1 MGFDSLRDTLRETY
15 YTTEDDVIKD
25 FFEPVM
31 SRSSLYD
38 RGAGYFSSSVLVL
51 LSKGFKRLIGNNGRI
66 RVITSPYLTEDDIK
80 AIREG
85 YDKRKTRDIIERV
98 ILRDLSEP
106 RDKEERWH
114 LGFLSWLI
122 ENNYL
127 DIKIAFMEGDK
138 GHLYHEKIGIFTDGE
153 GRKIAFAGS
162 SNETAPGIL
171 YNYERLDVY
180 PYWNYAT
187 KIKDMEQ
194 HFDKIWNDK
203 ANSLQVIEFP
213 KVAIEKLH
221 KCLPDYLDDREKYA
235 PSPLSIDP
243 PRTRT
248 PKPTTPARENDG
260 PSLPDRDLRPYQK
273 EAIENWAGHGF
284 RGIFDM
290 ATGTGKTYTALG
302 ALVRLYNHC
311 GKNLAVVI
319 CCPFRHLVEQWV
331 EDLRVFNIDPII
343 GYSDSKDR
351 HWRENLP
358 KYVDLHNTI
367 GRFFCFITTNRTFSS
382 VFVQQEVSRL
392 NHKSLLI
399 ADEAHYTGS
408 PTLSIKLPQNF
419 DFRLALSATIE
430 RFGDKEGTMAIYD
443 YFGDKC
449 ISYSLDR
456 AIQAGFLSRY
466 NYYPIIVYLTEG
478 ELSEYKGLTQQYTRI
493 AHFNEDGQLS
503 DKAKYILLKR
513 SKIIAG
519 AQDKVPRLKEVMTIN
534 RYNKK
539 DHILV
544 YCGTASVDEE
554 DEDKPDEGTGARQID
569 TVCRMMGNELNM
581 VVSSFTSKESMKDR
595 RSIREDFS
603 TSYIQALAAIKCLDE
618 GFNIPEIRTAFI
630 LASTT
635 NPKEFIQRLGRV
647 LRTAP
652 GKDIAEIYDFVTLP
666 RPVDQA
672 RTLSEQEQIY
682 EQGLVKREF
691 IRMCYYNDQ
700 ASNKIEN
707 EHDVMLDLE
716 RAYNL
721 YEFHDLNKSIDWD
734 GLD

>member
-1 MGFDSLRDTLRETY
+1 
-15 YTTEDDVIKD
+15 
-25 FFEPVM
+25 
-31 SRSSLYD
+31 
-38 RGAGYFSSSVLVL
+38 
-51 LSKGFKRLIGNNGRI
+51 
-66 RVITSPYLTEDDIK
+66 
-80 AIREG
+80 
-85 YDKRKTRDIIERV
+85 
-98 ILRDLSEP
+98 
-106 RDKEERWH
+106 
-114 LGFLSWLI
+114 
-122 ENNYL
+122 
-127 DIKIAFMEGDK
+127 
-138 GHLYHEKIGIFTDGE
+138 
-153 GRKIAFAGS
+153 
-162 SNETAPGIL
+162 
-171 YNYERLDVY
+171 
-180 PYWNYAT
+180 
-187 KIKDMEQ
+187 
-194 HFDKIWNDK
+194 
-203 ANSLQVIEFP
+203 
-213 KVAIEKLH
+213 
-221 KCLPDYLDDREKYA
+221 
-235 PSPLSIDP
+235 
-243 PRTRT
+243 
-248 PKPTTPARENDG
+248 
-260 PSLPDRDLRPYQK
+260 
-273 EAIENWAGHGF
+273 
-284 RGIFDM
+284 M

-302 ALVRLYNHC
+302 ALIRLYNHC

-343 GYSDSKDR
+343 GYSDSTDR
-351 HWRENLP
+351 HWRENLS

-430 RFGDKEGTMAIYD
+430 RFGDKEGTKAIYD

-449 ISYSLDR
+449 ISYTLDR

-466 NYYPIIVYLTEG
+466 NYYPIIVYLTEE
-478 ELSEYKGLTQQYTRI
+478 ELSEYKGLTQDYVRI
-493 AHFNEDGQLS
+493 RGYNKDGYLN
-503 DKAKYILLKR
+503 DRAKYTLLKR
-513 SKIIAG
+513 SRIIAG
-519 AQDKVPRLKEVMTIN
+519 ARQKVPRLKEVITKN
-534 RYNKK
+534 GYNKR

-544 YCGTASVDEE
+544 YCGTASVNEE
-554 DEDKPDEGTGARQID
+554 DEGKPDEGTEARQIE
-569 TVCRMMGNELNM
+569 TVCRMMGNDLNM
-581 VVSSFTSKESMKDR
+581 MVSSFTSKESMKER
-595 RSIREDFS
+595 REIRENFS
-603 TSYIQALAAIKCLDE
+603 GSDIQALAAIKCLDE

-666 RPVDQA
+666 RPVEQA
-672 RTLSEQEQIY
+672 ISLSEQEQKF
-682 EQGLVKREF
+682 ETGLVKREF
-691 IRMCYYNDQ
+691 IRMCHYNNQ

-721 YEFHDLNKSIDWD
+721 YEFHDLNKSFDWD